1 MKVTVKTKFCVISNG
16 MQNFIFPVTNI
27 ERHDYKICNFFLGR
41 KTFIC
46 LFCKGIE
53 IALIISKVFRDLS
66 KYLTI
71 SKYHI

>member
-1 MKVTVKTKFCVISNG
+1 MKVTVKTKFWAISNG

-27 ERHDYKICNFFLGR
+27 ERHDYKICNFFLGW

-46 LFCKGIE
+46 VFCKGIE
-53 IALIISKVFRDLS
+53 IALLISKVLRDLS
-66 KYLTI
+66 KYSTI